1 MFKLFLVYVIVHHVA
16 VAYRGS
22 SLCNSRNYYDQKLEI
37 CALECCGR
45 SCPDECRHLFCLCNI
60 GCCNNDSCKICYLP
74 IVHPSI
80 CFKDEDCPSGSC
92 DQHSYKCSSSGYPI
106 EPRIE
111 HGSVETTIEPAEDEL
126 FTTPVQ
132 FSIPKFTLP
141 TRSWSLTLPNR
152 SSSASFHLTTV
163 KIVLIAVGCL
173 FLIVPVVII
182 AFILDVRRRHANSR
196 QALLPETVIASSTST
211 STERVPQLNSAEDN
225 ILPSTEFAVQNPNQH
240 PEMSLAPSTFHRGPP
255 PPYTP
260 HARPSTPPPS
270 YDEASVRGHAA

>member
-1 MFKLFLVYVIVHHVA
+1 MFKLFLVYVIVQHVT
-16 VAYRGS
+16 VADGGS
-22 SLCNSRNYYDQKLEI
+22 SLCISGNYYVEKLEI
-37 CALECCGR
+37 CAIECCGS
-45 SCPDECRHLFCLCNI
+45 SCSDECRYLFCLCNI
-60 GCCNNDSCKICYLP
+60 GCCNSEPCEICYLP
-74 IVHPSI
+74 RVQPTTPSYQSY
-80 CFKDEDCPSGSC
+80 CFSDDDCRTGFC
-92 DQHSYKCSSSGYPI
+92 DRQSYKCFSSGSPT
-106 EPRIE
+106 E
-111 HGSVETTIEPAEDEL
+111 HGSVETSFETSVETTIEPAEDEL
-126 FTTPVQ
+126 FVTT
-132 FSIPKFTLP
+132 
-141 TRSWSLTLPNR
+141 R

-270 YDEASVRGHAA
+270 YEAPVRGHAA